1 MTTFNP
7 QIMKATGHFHCQIRK
22 ALLCV
27 AQNVFNNPT
36 SFDTCNTVFDY
47 DPRPRNDA
55 VHPFVCLAQLLPFWL
70 FFGWKVMTPDG
81 SYPWKP
87 VSFSNVAPVG

>member
-1 MTTFNP
+1 LIKVKGRQGMTTFNP
-7 QIMKATGHFHCQIRK
+7 QIMKATGHFHLPNPKKPFFVLRK
-22 ALLCV
+22 TS
-27 AQNVFNNPT
+27 FNNPT

-70 FFGWKVMTPDG
+70 FLAGRL
-81 SYPWKP
+81 
-87 VSFSNVAPVG
+87 